1 MKIVVVGSDGCL
13 ASGYSGLVDLLG
25 LARQA
30 IAATA
35 IDAPLYELVT
45 ASHDGQPF
53 RDGQGVLHQV
63 DSALADVASCNA
75 LVVPG
80 FVPDQDRRP
89 PDMALHGTAASW
101 IRAQHARGAMACG
114 SCSGAFL
121 LGEAGL
127 LDNRRCTT
135 TWWLHEDMK
144 RRYPL
149 AGAIWGT
156 ALLEDGRV
164 VSAGGPLSW
173 IDVALHVIRR
183 LCGNEAAR
191 IAADFTVVDATPNT
205 KAAYIPLSHFAA
217 GDTFLARAESIV
229 RRPSKTPITA
239 SMLAQE
245 LAVSERTLHRRL
257 IAVIGQ
263 APKKFIDH
271 VRFQMAR
278 DLLETGGK
286 SIKELAFLCG
296 YADDASFRRAFKRA
310 FGKPPGACQVKP
322 GNSQAQLLPC
332 R

>member
-1 MKIVVVGSDGCL
+1 MNVVVIGSDGCL
-13 ASGYSGLVDLLG
+13 ASGYTGLIDLLG

-30 IAATA
+30 ISAAA
-35 IDAPLYELVT
+35 IDVPMFDLVT
-45 ASHDGQPF
+45 ASHDGRPF
-53 RDGQGVLHQV
+53 RDGQGVLHEV
-63 DSALADVASCNA
+63 DAALAEVGACHA

-80 FVPDQDRRP
+80 FVPDHDRRP
-89 PDMALHGTAASW
+89 PDMALHHVAAGW
-101 IRAQHARGAMACG
+101 IRGQHARGAMACG

-173 IDVALHVIRR
+173 IDVALHVVRR

-205 KAAYIPLSHFAA
+205 KAAYIPTSHLAA
-217 GDTFLARAESIV
+217 GSSFVARAGSIV

-239 SMLAQE
+239 LMLAQE

-257 IAVIGQ
+257 IAETGQ

-286 SIKELAFLCG
+286 SIKELAYLCG

-310 FGKPPGACQVKP
+310 FGKPPGAYLIRTSN
-322 GNSQAQLLPC
+322 GHA
-332 R
+332 